1 MTRKTRTEQSS
12 GYTILLTDD
21 NLDYLQVTRRL
32 LEREGHTVLTA
43 SSGPEALT
51 LLRSSKIDLLLLDYY
66 MPGMTGEQVV
76 TELRL
81 FNPYVQIIL
90 QTGYASE
97 QPPRALLRR
106 LDIQG
111 YYDKSEGPDKLLLWT
126 EVGLKSAYVIQLL
139 HKSRQGLRYIL
150 DVTPDMHK
158 IQSLA
163 DLLQGILLQV
173 SGLLGAANSFLAL
186 LPEGGMVRSQ
196 EAVESFLAMMEEDND
211 LVIRASTGRFEG
223 QVSVDSYLSSER
235 IVLVRK
241 AVQSGQVQ
249 IEQGVTIVPLRVS
262 ESTIGIIYLDRAAI
276 LDQDIELL
284 HIFANQAAV
293 AIQNAQL
300 YEMATLDSLTGAYL
314 RRFFEQWMLRELRTA
329 LRSQQVVS
337 LLMIDLDGMKLINDQ
352 AGHLGGDQAL
362 TLVGKSLRDAVR
374 NSDIVGRYGG
384 DEFAIVL
391 PQTGEAGAERVAN
404 RILQLLAD
412 KVVEGPNGPLPLKI
426 SIGLALLEPS
436 GPGSPELARATSQ
449 RYFQNVAKALFQ
461 GADDGLYQAKR
472 QGGGQLCKGGTVRWA
487 DVPRPDDEV
496 KGSLPPSS
504 LEPRPSPKRES

>member
-1 MTRKTRTEQSS
+1 VTRKARTEQAS

-21 NLDYLQVTRRL
+21 NLDYLQVTKRL
-32 LEREGHTVLTA
+32 LEREGHQVVTA
-43 SSGPEALT
+43 SSGPEALGI
-51 LLRSSKIDLLLLDYY
+51 LRQSKVDLLLLDYY

-76 TELRL
+76 TELRQ
-81 FNPYVQIIL
+81 FNPYVQVIL

-139 HKSRQGLRYIL
+139 NKSRQGLRYIL

-173 SGLLGAANSFLAL
+173 TGLLGAANSFLAL

-196 EAVESFLAMMEEDND
+196 QPESFLAVMEDDNE

-223 QVSVDSYLSSER
+223 HISVDTYLTVER
-235 IVLVRK
+235 VELVRK
-241 AVQSGQVQ
+241 AVQSGEIQ

-262 ESTIGIIYLDRAAI
+262 DFTIGIIYLDRAAV
-276 LDQDIELL
+276 LEQDIELL

-300 YEMATLDSLTGAYL
+300 YEMATLDQLTGAYL
-314 RRFFEQWMLRELRTA
+314 RRFFEQWMLRELRAA
-329 LRSQQVVS
+329 LRSQHVVS
-337 LLMIDLDGMKLINDQ
+337 LLVVDLDGMKTINDT
-352 AGHLGGDQAL
+352 AGHLAGDQAL
-362 TLVGKSLRDAVR
+362 ALVGKNLRDAIR
-374 NSDIVGRYGG
+374 TSDIVGRYGG
-384 DEFAIVL
+384 DEFALML
-391 PQTGEAGAERVAN
+391 PQTSRVGAERVAS
-404 RILQLLAD
+404 RILQLLSD
-412 KVVEGPNGPLPLKI
+412 KSVEGPTGSLPLKI
-426 SIGLALLEPS
+426 SIGLAVLEPLQAPPS
-436 GPGSPELARATSQ
+436 EPRPSSQ
-449 RYFQNVAKALFQ
+449 RFFQAVAKALFQ
-461 GADDGLYQAKR
+461 RADEGLYEAKR
-472 QGGGQLCKGGTVRWA
+472 AGGNQLRDGGTFTWV
-487 DVPRPDDEV
+487 DVPLPEEGTTDSV
-496 KGSLPPSS
+496 LPPS
-504 LEPRPSPKRES
+504 EKAG

>member
-1 MTRKTRTEQSS
+1 MTRKSRTEQSS

-32 LEREGHTVLTA
+32 LEREGHTVVTA
-43 SSGPEALT
+43 SSGPEALVV
-51 LLRSSKIDLLLLDYY
+51 LKQGKIDLLLLDYY

-76 TELRL
+76 TELRQ
-81 FNPYVQIIL
+81 FNPFVQVIL

-126 EVGLKSAYVIQLL
+126 EVGLKAAYVIQLL
-139 HKSRQGLRYIL
+139 NKSRQGLRYIL

-173 SGLLGAANSFLAL
+173 TGLLGATSSFLAL
-186 LPEGGMVRSQ
+186 LPEGGVVRSQ
-196 EAVESFLAMMEEDND
+196 QPESFLAMMEEDNE

-223 QVSVDSYLSSER
+223 QINVETYLAGEKL
-235 IVLVRK
+235 VLVRK
-241 AVQSGQVQ
+241 AVQGGDIL
-249 IEQGVTIVPLRVS
+249 IEQGVTVVPLRVS
-262 ESTIGIIYLDRAAI
+262 DVTIGIIYLDRAAV
-276 LDQDIELL
+276 LEQDIELL

-300 YEMATLDSLTGAYL
+300 YEMATLDQLTGAFL

-329 LRSQQVVS
+329 FRAQHVVS
-337 LLMIDLDGMKLINDQ
+337 LLVVDVDGMKSINDT

-362 TLVGKSLRDAVR
+362 SLVGKCLREAVR
-374 NSDIVGRYGG
+374 TSDIVGRYGG

-391 PQTGEAGAERVAN
+391 PQTATAGAERVAN
-404 RILQLLAD
+404 RILQLVGE
-412 KVVEGPNGPLPLKI
+412 KSVPGPAQALPLRL
-426 SIGLALLEPS
+426 SIGLAVLEPPATVPNEH
-436 GPGSPELARATSQ
+436 GRPTSQ
-449 RYFQNVAKALFQ
+449 KYYQEVAKALFQ
-461 GADDGLYQAKR
+461 RADEGLYQSKR
-472 QGGGQLCKGGTVRWA
+472 EGGHRLSIGGTLTWS
-487 DVPRPDDEV
+487 DVPKPAD
-496 KGSLPPSS
+496 GGPPSIAPQS
-504 LEPRPSPKRES
+504 SGAS